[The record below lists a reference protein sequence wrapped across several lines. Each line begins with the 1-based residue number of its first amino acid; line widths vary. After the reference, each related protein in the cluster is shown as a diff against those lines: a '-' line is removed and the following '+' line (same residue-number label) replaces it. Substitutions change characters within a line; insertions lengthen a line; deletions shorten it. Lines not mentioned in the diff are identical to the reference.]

1 MSESYFEYTLLQCRS
16 QVIKNVCNVFS
27 IRRELI
33 KKAHDSFNGYDNI
46 TNDRRL
52 FKSVGICFQNH
63 SIIGPDKLNHDSL
76 IVYTRCKDALLSEE
90 LLDYD
95 QWFNFLTEVNWLF
108 ASIQYA
114 NQTNSR
120 RIMLLSDLEIIR
132 GCLRDY
138 LQELYDSAV
147 EYSNECVYINE
158 ALRARQRIL
167 TGLYPFEH
175 EESRRY
181 LSPDISYSYLES
193 LLNELREKSIGKMAL
208 FYGLTATAA
217 LENEVRR
224 FS

>member
-46 TNDRRL
+46 TTDRRL
-52 FKSVGICFQNH
+52 FKSAGICFQNH
-63 SIIGPDKLNHDSL
+63 SIIDPDKLNNDAL

-175 EESRRY
+175 EESRQY

-193 LLNELREKSIGKMAL
+193 LLNELREESIGKMAL